1 MFLENLAHSVCLELN
16 LSIFHLCIV
25 FYPLDTHNT
34 PSPRFN
40 NQECLQTLSNVTW
53 EAKLPLSETA
63 ALQRTF
69 PIFQ

>member
-34 PSPRFN
+34 LSPRFN
-40 NQECLQTLSNVTW
+40 IQECLQTFSNVT
-53 EAKLPLSETA
+53 
-63 ALQRTF
+63 
-69 PIFQ
+69 